1 MVRGSANESL
11 VFGDLTNAIIGAFYQ
26 TYNEL
31 GPGFP
36 EFVARRAF
44 AIALKGAG
52 LDVVEELM
60 LPVRFRGHEI
70 GRFRA
75 NLLVADTVIV
85 EVKVSP
91 EIERFHLAQV
101 LHYLKASNR
110 EVRPLGEL
118 RPHPTVQ
125 ARDES
130 ARRQR

>member
-36 EFVARRAF
+36 EFVAR
-44 AIALKGAG
+44 